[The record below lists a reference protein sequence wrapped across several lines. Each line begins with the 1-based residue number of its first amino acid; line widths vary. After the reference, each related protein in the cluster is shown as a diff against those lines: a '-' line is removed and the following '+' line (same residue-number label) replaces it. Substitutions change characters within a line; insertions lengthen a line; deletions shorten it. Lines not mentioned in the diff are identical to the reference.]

1 MLDLYYTDPAQQPP
15 LTTEDE
21 EPDYLDHRSHLSVR
35 AVKCSAP
42 RGQAIPTIIPDD
54 LDHRS
59 HLSVRAVKCS
69 GPRGQAIPTII
80 PDDLGDDL
88 SHLCEL

>member
-1 MLDLYYTDPAQQPP
+1 M
-15 LTTEDE
+15 
-21 EPDYLDHRSHLSVR
+21 R
-35 AVKCSAP
+35 AVKCSGP

-88 SHLCEL
+88 SDLCEL

>member
-1 MLDLYYTDPAQQPP
+1 MLNDLQDLALFLVLDLYYTDPAQQPP

-21 EPDYLDHRSHLSVR
+21 EPDY
-35 AVKCSAP
+35 
-42 RGQAIPTIIPDD
+42 